1 MKRAQALGVRTWIE
15 IDRRALRSNLAEF
28 SRRARPAGIMAV
40 VKSNAYGHGLS
51 LVARLLARQT
61 FRGEK
66 FGGWFGVDSIVEA
79 LRLRRDGIKN
89 SILVFGYTLSARFS
103 DAVRGG
109 ITLTISSF
117 EGLAALRRARLR
129 PAFHLKLDTGM
140 HRQGFPEHEIPK
152 LAALLAHWRLRP
164 DGAYS
169 HYAFPENAR
178 DSRMQ
183 RGCLERCIRELA
195 RAGIHPRIVHMSA
208 TGGVWERR
216 DRYPMVRIGFGL
228 FGYLRRPVA
237 KNPLQPVLTWKTVV
251 SEVKRVKRGERIG
264 YDFTEQFRRDSVIA
278 ILPIGYW
285 HGFDRGLSGVGEVLV
300 RGKRAKVMGRVSM
313 DMTAVDVTNIRGVAI
328 GDEAVLIGRQGS
340 EFVGADEIAE
350 KIRTTA
356 YEVLT
361 RINPLIRRVIRER

>member
-1 MKRAQALGVRTWIE
+1 
-15 IDRRALRSNLAEF
+15 
-28 SRRARPAGIMAV
+28 
-40 VKSNAYGHGLS
+40 
-51 LVARLLARQT
+51 
-61 FRGEK
+61 
-66 FGGWFGVDSIVEA
+66 
-79 LRLRRDGIKN
+79 
-89 SILVFGYTLSARFS
+89 
-103 DAVRGG
+103 
-109 ITLTISSF
+109 
-117 EGLAALRRARLR
+117 
-129 PAFHLKLDTGM
+129 
-140 HRQGFPEHEIPK
+140 
-152 LAALLAHWRLRP
+152 
-164 DGAYS
+164 
-169 HYAFPENAR
+169 
-178 DSRMQ
+178 
-183 RGCLERCIRELA
+183 
-195 RAGIHPRIVHMSA
+195 MSA